1 MQQEKEI
8 KAIEPSTKDYFIIP
22 AYIIFSCHCQLKDC
36 LPGLLLYIGHLVVK
50 EKYVILPMTTSVRAP
65 YACSKRLR
73 HAVAWAFA
81 SSASLRNRRYF
92 LRFAGERRQ
101 ARRERGARDTRD
113 WGRRVSG
120 APRSLAIRTLDISP
134 GVVGLK
140 TALLGGTLIPAST
153 DVASNSLSWIF
164 SLLKLL
170 LDSVVIHCP
179 SQHFS
184 TPRSV
189 GLSSTPAVLFLQ
201 KESNS
206 CCGLSFPTD

>member
-36 LPGLLLYIGHLVVK
+36 LRGLLLFFGRLVVK
-50 EKYVILPMTTSVRAP
+50 EKYVILPTATSRLRAP
-65 YACSKRLR
+65 YARSNRLR

-101 ARRERGARDTRD
+101 ARRERGSRDTRD

-120 APRSLAIRTLDISP
+120 APRSLAIQTLDASP
-134 GVVGLK
+134 GVVDLK
-140 TALLGGTLIPAST
+140 TAVLGGTLILAFT
-153 DVASNSLSWIF
+153 DVASNFLSWIF
-164 SLLKLL
+164 SLLKFL

-184 TPRSV
+184 TPR
-189 GLSSTPAVLFLQ
+189 
-201 KESNS
+201 
-206 CCGLSFPTD
+206 